1 MIAEIMHSNSVLKL
15 RGILQ
20 SRYGVGLN
28 VSSMV
33 DASTLDLT
41 VQSAFRKK
49 GSLHVPIIAR
59 GKYLGTAIMDRA
71 ELLSESD
78 VNAVSEIVRLV
89 LEPALFSFFLSKQ
102 NFVEGEIQD
111 QSNVTFLTGL
121 QAKSEMN
128 DQSWYTN
135 RPELSTS
142 VLFLESHNPHRISK
156 TAVHIHELG
165 SRWALLNWKDV
176 RNEIHQ
182 ISDIKSLG
190 PMTLVID
197 DILTLTPKEQ
207 SLIADYSLEAN
218 PMTEP
223 LILVGGTSHLLDL
236 MDQRLIEEDFGIYL
250 MRNSLNLDRLPTD
263 FTVLKEALELLLDRK
278 AILN

>member
-15 RGILQ
+15 RWILQ

-33 DASTLDLT
+33 DISNIDLT
-41 VQSAFRKK
+41 VQSAFRKQ

-89 LEPALFSFFLSKQ
+89 LEPALFSFYLSKQ
-102 NFVEGEIQD
+102 TIIEDETQD
-111 QSNVTFLTGL
+111 HSNVTFISGFQNKKET
-121 QAKSEMN
+121 KDE
-128 DQSWYTN
+128 SWYTN

-142 VLFLESHNPHRISK
+142 VLFLESHNPHRLSRVAI
-156 TAVHIHELG
+156 HIHELG

-176 RNEIHQ
+176 RNEIHELT
-182 ISDIKSLG
+182 DIKSMG

-207 SLIADYSLEAN
+207 SLIADYSLDAN

-250 MRNSLNLDRLPTD
+250 MKNSLNLDRLPTD